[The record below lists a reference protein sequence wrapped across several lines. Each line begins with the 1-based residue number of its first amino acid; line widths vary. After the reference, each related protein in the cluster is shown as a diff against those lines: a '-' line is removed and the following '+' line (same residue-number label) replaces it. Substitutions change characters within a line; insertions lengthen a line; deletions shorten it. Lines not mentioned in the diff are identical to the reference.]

1 MEVAMGTTVG
11 ILLGLLLA
19 ASAGGPERART
30 IHVFVALC
38 DNEHQGIV
46 RVPEKL
52 GNGTDPAN
60 NLYWGALYG
69 TRTFLQKSKDWTL
82 ATTQKNP
89 GENVLERVIFKH
101 KTVHA
106 CLIADAYRGD
116 KIKNAVQDFL
126 DAAAGHNPQTLSA
139 EKESLGA
146 YGAADLVV
154 YVGHN
159 GLMDFDV
166 EQPASVR
173 DTRPQGAMVL
183 ACKSKPYLQPRLAR
197 LKCRSVL
204 LTTGFMA
211 PEAYTL
217 EAAVAGWLVAEPAGK
232 LIDRA
237 AQAYDKYQKCGLQAA
252 RRLFYSEP
260 QENAPAAR

>member
-1 MEVAMGTTVG
+1 VETIVG
-11 ILLGLLLA
+11 VMLGSLLLA
-19 ASAGGPERART
+19 SAAGPERAKT

-52 GNGTDPAN
+52 GNGMDPAN
-60 NLYWGALYG
+60 NLYWGARYG
-69 TRTFLQKSKDWTL
+69 TRTFLQKSRDWTL
-82 ATTQKNP
+82 VTTEKNP

-101 KTVHA
+101 KAVHA
-106 CLIADAYRGD
+106 YLLADAYRGD

-126 DAAAGHNPQTLSA
+126 GAAAGHNPQTLSA

-146 YGAADLVV
+146 YGVADLVV
-154 YVGHN
+154 YLGHN

-166 EQPASVR
+166 EQPASAR
-173 DTRPQGAMVL
+173 DARPRGAMVL
-183 ACKSKPYLQPRLAR
+183 ACKSKPYFQARLAQR
-197 LKCRSVL
+197 KCRSIL

-217 EAAVAGWLVAEPAGK
+217 EAAVAGWLAAEPAGK
-232 LIDRA
+232 LTDRA
-237 AQAYDKYQKCGLQAA
+237 AQAYDKYQKCGLKVA

-260 QENAPAAR
+260 PP